1 MALLGRGAWPV
12 EEEEG
17 RHQSWSEMNRG
28 AAGGEAGAM
37 VGNPDRSLGIS
48 VRILVLTMRS
58 WHGGRALCKAL

>member
-48 VRILVLTMRS
+48 VRIFVF
-58 WHGGRALCKAL
+58 